1 MQRSYLRKIR
11 LERGLSATQVAKA
24 IGIEEEH
31 ITRIER
37 GVRNPSLDVAL
48 KLEEF
53 YGIPIS
59 TLLKKDKE

>member
-1 MQRSYLRKIR
+1 MQRSYLRKAR
-11 LERGLSATQVAKA
+11 TDRGLTAKQVAKA

-31 ITRIER
+31 MTRIER

-48 KLEEF
+48 RLEEF

-59 TLLKKDKE
+59 KLFKRDKE